1 MTSNDRFDRN
11 GIVRL
16 FENDSNHMLASLGI
30 LFSTTADDAESDGCD
45 EYWWRT
51 AGMTAVIRE
60 IDRRLALTAVPV
72 PQVVIP
78 EGWRLMGVNWVQSS
92 LHDPGVKCYAAG
104 IKRVDADE
112 FDNATWGY
120 HPSDPWEALQAA
132 IDAVKAEVAS

>member
-60 IDRRLALTAVPV
+60 IDRRLALAAAPV
-72 PQVVIP
+72 PQVPIP
-78 EGWRLMGVNWVQSS
+78 EWVTSIDGYRHEGQFVLHLTQVSDLGEVEDGVS
-92 LHDPGVKCYAAG
+92 GFGK
-104 IKRVDADE
+104 DAQD
-112 FDNATWGY
+112 ALT
-120 HPSDPWEALQAA
+120 EALQAA
-132 IDAVKAEVAS
+132 MVKAEVAS